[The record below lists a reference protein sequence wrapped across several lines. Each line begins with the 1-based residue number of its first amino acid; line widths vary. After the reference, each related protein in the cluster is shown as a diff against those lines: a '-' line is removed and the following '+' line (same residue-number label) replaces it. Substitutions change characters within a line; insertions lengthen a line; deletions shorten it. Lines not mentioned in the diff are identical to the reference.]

1 MYILYADESGNT
13 GADFDNVQQPIFVL
27 GGVLVNENNWHKINR
42 LLDDEKV
49 KIDPYLHS
57 FSELYTAIC
66 KNMKDKK
73 SNSIIFLDKQL
84 NFNKELANF
93 FPEIQQKYV
102 DNIIEYPMFLDSDS
116 TNYIQIADILSF
128 YVNKYYSIKNGYQKY
143 GEKKEKHCLEMFKKL
158 SKNTIISIKN
168 FE

>member
-1 MYILYADESGNT
+1 MMKRQKLIHILKIMKYILMKFLIQRKELKAKYGE
-13 GADFDNVQQPIFVL
+13 L
-27 GGVLVNENNWHKINR
+27 
-42 LLDDEKV
+42 V

-66 KNMKDKK
+66 NNMKDKE
-73 SNSIIFLDKQL
+73 SNSMIFLDKQL
-84 NFNKELANF
+84 NFNKELSSF
-93 FPEIQQKYV
+93 FPMIHQKYV

-128 YVNKYYSIKNGYQKY
+128 YVNKYYSIQNGYQKY
-143 GEKKEKHCLEMFKKL
+143 GEEKEKHCLAMFKEL
-158 SKNTIISIKN
+158 TKNIVVSIKN